1 MSNLPS
7 HASPSFGAQTPTTPQ
22 PVDELSL
29 HSNITSAPALHS
41 RLDELRDETASQI
54 SSTDTD
60 RGVMTP
66 AVPASLISPSFT
78 PPATPG
84 GSINTAQLLQQ
95 AQLAGVRQE
104 STHTK
109 PPRLLS
115 RLPNVECLVR
125 ARIPTTTGAEMF
137 LHLYHNDLDNKE
149 HLAIVFGNTIR
160 SRSLDKVRPG
170 ETEMDRMI
178 RGAYIGKLRPGR
190 VSSWYDEEK
199 AGEAASSEAGGA
211 VSSLHT
217 SPQSSLNEAP
227 LVRIHSEC
235 YTGETA
241 WSARCDC
248 GEQLDEA
255 ARLMSLP
262 TETLTEAASQQ
273 SAAVPS
279 NAAGGV
285 IVYLR
290 QEGRGIGLGEKLK
303 AYNLQ
308 DLGSDTVEANLLLRH
323 PADARSYG
331 LATAILVDL
340 GLGVDSNPHGIRL
353 LTNNPD
359 KIRAVEGPYREV
371 VVKERVPMVPL
382 AWRSGGKMG
391 IKSSEVEGYLR
402 TKTGRTASEEGE
414 RPVAEPDYRPKGATG
429 DGRCRVVPCRVLHLS
444 AETQIRLVENISEF
458 RPSIH
463 LTLDAPS
470 QAMATRLP
478 PINDVAPSSAL
489 ESSSSV
495 STNPASATATVS
507 LSATATIPLTSNP
520 SSTILPTSNQEL
532 DGFKQE
538 SSPTPSGFTSADA
551 ETPVADN
558 YGGPTTAAGRKRK
571 LNSTSARGV
580 ANLTP
585 EQLAKK
591 RANDRQAQRAI
602 RERTK
607 SHIESLEQRVREL
620 SSQKPFLDLQAALK
634 QNEAIQAENREL
646 KHGLKAV
653 IDIIEPLVAKQD
665 SHLPPPPTP
674 NAAAPPPPSQTLNLP
689 FNPLR
694 YTTTETHH
702 FTSTSQRYEP
712 SYTTSTSGAET
723 PTSTHS
729 ASTISAHRQDGAN
742 GLASFRI
749 AFDYQRHNL
758 AHGLD
763 FDTDERLGFNFLID
777 ATQQV
782 PRVEGLRRSTE
793 SFRPSQVDKP
803 PAYTPSPDQ
812 PLPAYMAP
820 IRNIAPTCTLDAIL
834 LDFLHHRQRKAAQ
847 GVPTQKLVG
856 PPYPSVSSLLNPEK
870 SVFSHPLS
878 KVFTDILRAFPD
890 ISSLPEQVAVLY
902 VMFLLMRWQIYPTV
916 ENYERLPDWLTPR
929 PSQLLTPHPAWL
941 DYVAWPRMRDRLVCS
956 YQDYPF
962 ENWFIPYTRTLS
974 VNWPYEA
981 TDCLLSTSDNEDL
994 IINPVFERHFRNLD
1008 NWSLGP
1014 AFAEAFPQLAET
1026 ARIKS

>member
-29 HSNITSAPALHS
+29 KSNITSAPALHS
-41 RLDELRDETASQI
+41 RLDELRDETSSQI
-54 SSTDTD
+54 SSIDTD
-60 RGVMTP
+60 RGDMTP
-66 AVPASLISPSFT
+66 AVPASLLSPSFT

-84 GSINTAQLLQQ
+84 GSINTAELLQQ
-95 AQLAGVRQE
+95 TQLAGARQG

-115 RLPNVECLVR
+115 RLPNVECIVR

-160 SRSLDKVRPG
+160 SRSLDKIRPG

-178 RGAYIGKLRPGR
+178 RGAYVGKLRPGR

-199 AGEAASSEAGGA
+199 AEEAASPEAGGA
-211 VSSLHT
+211 VSSPHT
-217 SPQSSLNEAP
+217 LPRSSLKEAP

-262 TETLTEAASQQ
+262 METLAEAASPPDG
-273 SAAVPS
+273 AVPS

-340 GLGVDSNPHGIRL
+340 GLGIDSNPHGIRL

-359 KIRAVEGPYREV
+359 KIRAVEGPNREV

-402 TKTGRTASEEGE
+402 TKEA
-414 RPVAEPDYRPKGATG
+414 
-429 DGRCRVVPCRVLHLS
+429 
-444 AETQIRLVENISEF
+444 
-458 RPSIH
+458 
-463 LTLDAPS
+463 
-470 QAMATRLP
+470 
-478 PINDVAPSSAL
+478 
-489 ESSSSV
+489 
-495 STNPASATATVS
+495 
-507 LSATATIPLTSNP
+507 
-520 SSTILPTSNQEL
+520 
-532 DGFKQE
+532 
-538 SSPTPSGFTSADA
+538 SPTPSGFTSADGD
-551 ETPVADN
+551 TPVADN
-558 YGGPTTAAGRKRK
+558 GGSTAAAGRKRK
-571 LNSTSARGV
+571 LNSTSSRGV

-634 QNEAIQAENREL
+634 RNEAIQAENRDL

-653 IDIIEPLVAKQD
+653 MDIIQPLVAKQD
-665 SHLPPPPTP
+665 P
-674 NAAAPPPPSQTLNLP
+674 NQPAPPPAPSQPLDP
-689 FNPLR
+689 SFSPLR
-694 YTTTETHH
+694 YTETHH
-702 FTSTSQRYEP
+702 FTSTGQRYES
-712 SYTTSTSGAET
+712 SYTTTTSGADT

-729 ASTISAHRQDGAN
+729 APTMSAHRRDSSSN

-763 FDTDERLGFNFLID
+763 FGTDERLGFNFLLD
-777 ATQQV
+777 ASQQV
-782 PRVEGLRRSTE
+782 PRVEGFRRSTE
-793 SFRPSQVDKP
+793 SFRPCQADLP
-803 PAYTPSPDQ
+803 PVYTPSPCGPAPEQ
-812 PLPAYMAP
+812 PLPAYKTP

-834 LDFLHHRQRKAAQ
+834 LDFLQSRQRKAAE

-870 SVFSHPLS
+870 SVYSHPLS
-878 KVFTDILRAFPD
+878 KVFVDILRAFPD

-902 VMFLLMRWQIYPTV
+902 SMFLLMRWQIYPTP

-929 PSQLLTPHPAWL
+929 PSQLLTPHPAWI
-941 DYVAWPRMRDRLVCS
+941 DYIPWPRMRDRLVAS

-962 ENWFIPYTRTLS
+962 EHWFIPFTRTLS

-981 TDCLLSTSDNEDL
+981 TDCLLSTSDHEDL

-1014 AFAEAFPQLAET
+1014 SFAEAYPHMAET